1 MSVDDRYALLFEPV
15 RIGPVTAKNRFY
27 QVPHCTGAG
36 HQYINTQNRIR
47 AVRAEGGWGVV
58 CTELC
63 HIHPSG
69 DGTPFPGLKLWDDH
83 DMRAL
88 RAMVD
93 EVHAHDALAG
103 CELTHMGVSALNR
116 VTREVA
122 IGPSARPHRF
132 DPRQVR
138 AMDKADIRDLLAWQR
153 KGALRAREIGFDI
166 VYVYA
171 AHGLSLVMDFLSKRT
186 NRRTDEYGGSLA
198 NRMRLMREMIE
209 VTKDAVGDRCAVA
222 VRFCVDEDLGDEGYR
237 ARDEGREVVA
247 ALAEH
252 PDLWDVTLAHG
263 AGDARSSRFHG
274 EASHE
279 PFVSFVKQVTTRPVV
294 GVGWFTS
301 PDTMVSQVR
310 RGILDLVGAARP
322 GIADPF
328 IPRKI
333 REDRVEDIREC
344 IGCNICVAGEYTIS
358 PMRCTQNPTISEEW
372 RRDWHPETIEPRGS
386 EDSVLVVGGGPAGLE
401 AARALGQRGYSVT
414 LAEAGTELGGRVT
427 RECRL
432 PGLAPYARV
441 RDWRLGQIRKMTNV
455 EVYLDSRLDAG
466 MILEYG
472 FDRVALAT
480 GSRWVRTGIGS
491 HIFRPIENDGSLAV
505 LTPDDILDGAELP
518 ADGPV
523 VVFDSQGYHYGTAI
537 AEKLRREGRRV
548 TLVVPD
554 GDAAHWTL
562 YTTELDDIN
571 RRLIELD
578 VQVVTNHKLAG
589 IEDGAV
595 RLACIFTDAV
605 RVLPACA
612 VVLVTMREGST
623 EVHDEL
629 LARWAEVEAA
639 GIKSVHLIGDAYSP
653 GLLADAVH
661 AGHQYA
667 RELDRV
673 PAGEYPYRFERT
685 ELAPRPEQRSAS

>member
-1 MSVDDRYALLFEPV
+1 
-15 RIGPVTAKNRFY
+15 
-27 QVPHCTGAG
+27 
-36 HQYINTQNRIR
+36 
-47 AVRAEGGWGVV
+47 
-58 CTELC
+58 
-63 HIHPSG
+63 
-69 DGTPFPGLKLWDDH
+69 
-83 DMRAL
+83 
-88 RAMVD
+88 
-93 EVHAHDALAG
+93 
-103 CELTHMGVSALNR
+103 
-116 VTREVA
+116 
-122 IGPSARPHRF
+122 
-132 DPRQVR
+132 
-138 AMDKADIRDLLAWQR
+138 MDKADIRALLAWQR

-186 NRRTDEYGGSLA
+186 NRRADEYGGSLA
-198 NRMRLMREMIE
+198 NRMRLMREMME

-222 VRFCVDEDLGDEGYR
+222 VRFCVDEDLGDKGYR

-301 PDTMVSQVR
+301 PDTMVSQVK

-372 RRDWHPETIEPRGS
+372 RRGWHPETIEPRGS
-386 EDSVLVVGGGPAGLE
+386 DDSVLVVGGGPAGLE

-414 LAEAGTELGGRVT
+414 LAEAGTELGGRVS

-441 RDWRLGQIRKMTNV
+441 RDWRLGQLRKMTNV
-455 EVYLDSRLDAG
+455 EIYLDSRLDAA

-480 GSRWVRTGIGS
+480 GSRWVRTGIGL
-491 HIFRPIENDGSLAV
+491 HNFQPIEDDGSLV
-505 LTPDDILDGAELP
+505 LLTPDDILEDAELP
-518 ADGPV
+518 ARGRV

-537 AEKLRREGRRV
+537 AEKLRLGGTSV

-554 GDAAHWTL
+554 GSAANWTL
-562 YTTELDDIN
+562 FTTELDEIN
-571 RRLIELD
+571 RRLIDLD
-578 VQVVTNHKLAG
+578 VQVVTNHKLVG
-589 IEDGAV
+589 IEDGSV
-595 RLACIFTDAV
+595 RLACMFTDAV
-605 RVLPACA
+605 HTLPACA

-629 LARWAEVEAA
+629 MARGAEVEAA
-639 GIKSVHLIGDAYSP
+639 GIRSVHLIGDAYSP
-653 GLLADAVH
+653 GLVADAVH
-661 AGHQYA
+661 SGHKYA
-667 RELDRV
+667 RELDWT

-685 ELAPRPEQRSAS
+685 ELAPQSVPGGP